1 MSDETREISDE
12 RREVR
17 CKVIKKLPN
26 FYAQKNSISSLPII
40 AKYNN
45 IIKNG
50 WRGYSNLNR
59 WPPCPPNITTRE
71 KTKLKKMAQK
81 LFSLDSQNLNLGSF
95 FILRLILP

>member
-26 FYAQKNSISSLPII
+26 FYAQKNSISSLPIL

-45 IIKNG
+45 LIKNG

-59 WPPCPPNITTRE
+59 WPPVLPTLLPER
-71 KTKLKKMAQK
+71 K
-81 LFSLDSQNLNLGSF
+81 QN
-95 FILRLILP
+95 